1 MAATIPDAEA
11 RIRALRASEQQELA
25 LALATLIEPVAGLSV
40 AGQPKDGL
48 AAVAEEIR
56 AARDEVAVDRARRH
70 LFDIPE
76 LLMDEEPEGDVWF
89 AYSVTIA
96 WIYAADSKCT
106 APSDGAVNALRRTLE
121 VLDALD
127 ADQQGLVDEALVR
140 LDAPAS
146 LEELRPSIEAAV
158 SRVQSG
164 SAGGRT

>member
-1 MAATIPDAEA
+1 VAATIPDYEA
-11 RIRALRASEQQELA
+11 RIRALQASEQQELA

-40 AGQPKDGL
+40 AGQPKEGL
-48 AAVAEEIR
+48 TAVAEEIR
-56 AARDEVAVDRARRH
+56 VARDEVAVDRARRR

-76 LLMDEEPEGDVWF
+76 LLMDDEPEGEVWF

-121 VLDALD
+121 ILDALD
-127 ADQQGLVDEALVR
+127 AAQQGLADEALDR

-146 LEELRPSIEAAV
+146 LDELRPSIEAAV
-158 SRVQSG
+158 LRIQSE
-164 SAGGRT
+164 SA